1 MIAIITVTFKNGYR
15 PSTVFEALKRVS
27 RNYAGLLVV
36 KGTVVS
42 IEAMDEY
49 SIILT
54 AYSEDLRNL
63 LKAVR
68 TIEEAYTR
76 IGGLVEARLRPN

>member
-1 MIAIITVTFKNGYR
+1 MIAIITITFKNGYR
-15 PSTVFEALKRVS
+15 PKDALEALRRVS
-27 RNYAGLLVV
+27 KNYAGLLVV

-54 AYSEDLRNL
+54 AYSEDLKNL

-68 TIEEAYTR
+68 VIEEAYTR
-76 IGGLVEARLRPN
+76 IGGLVEARLKA